1 MSVLEGT
8 VYDGGSGT
16 TGRVAKDLERR
27 APRVSAP
34 RLTVG
39 SLFSGIGALEL
50 GLIRAGLGPVLW
62 QAESDEFCRRV
73 LARHFP
79 DAQRYED
86 VRAVDRSALPVDIVC
101 GGFPC
106 QDLSVA
112 GVGAGL
118 DGERSGLWRELV
130 RVARE
135 VGPRYLVVENVSAL
149 LVRGLGTILG
159 ELAESGFD
167 AAWDCIPA
175 AAVGAP
181 HRRDRLFLVAWRVPH
196 PDLDALRERA
206 ERRDDPARSADARDA
221 EPRHVGAP
229 ARELADAD
237 RLDVD
242 AGGSRAGALLE
253 QRSPPQELRGG
264 VARAVGDAAGA
275 RREGRPQRGERGE
288 EREPL
293 ARARGEGLAGI
304 ARVGLEGWAE
314 AEAAQR
320 AGDLLADSDRW
331 RREVERIA
339 RRQPGDE
346 GAPGRVVDGR
356 RLPLWPPGSDD
367 LDAWARVP
375 AAAQPALRGVAD
387 GDPGRLDTAERRARL
402 HALGN
407 AVVPAAVEVVGRLI
421 ALAERERLRVL
432 AELAAIDA
440 SARRAL

>member
-1 MSVLEGT
+1 MT
-8 VYDGGSGT
+8 
-16 TGRVAKDLERR
+16 
-27 APRVSAP
+27 P

-50 GLIRAGLGPVLW
+50 GLMRAGLGPVLW
-62 QAESDEFCRRV
+62 QAETDEFCRRV

-79 DAQRYED
+79 DARRYSD
-86 VRAVDRSALPVDIVC
+86 VREVDRSAAPVDVLC

-112 GVGAGL
+112 GAGVGL

-181 HRRDRLFLVAWRVPH
+181 HRRDRLFLVAWRVSDA
-196 PDLDALRERA
+196 DLDALRHRA
-206 ERRDDPARSADARDA
+206 ERGGDPARSADAWDA
-221 EPRHVGAP
+221 EPRHVGSQG
-229 ARELADAD
+229 RDLADAD
-237 RLDVD
+237 GVD
-242 AGGSRAGALLE
+242 GDARRPRAGALLGD
-253 QRSPPQELRGG
+253 RPSPAELCGRD
-264 VARAVGDAAGA
+264 ARALGDAAGA
-275 RREGRPQRGERGE
+275 RREG
-288 EREPL
+288 
-293 ARARGEGLAGI
+293 GLGS
-304 ARVGLEGWAE
+304 AE
-314 AEAAQR
+314 ATRR
-320 AGDLLADSDRW
+320 AGDVLADADRW

-346 GAPGRVVDGR
+346 GAPWRVVDGCR
-356 RLPLWPPGSDD
+356 VPLWPPGSDD

-375 AAAQPALRGVAD
+375 AEAQPALRGVAD
-387 GDPGRLDTAERRARL
+387 GAAGRVDSAERRARL

-407 AVVPAAVEVVGRLI
+407 AVVPAAVEVVGRLVL
-421 ALAERERLRVL
+421 AAERERLRAL
-432 AELAAIDA
+432 AELGACAT
-440 SARRAL
+440 SPTERRVA